1 MSDPVP
7 DPARA
12 SVAISLCTFQRPDVL
27 DALLARLVEVQDRA
41 RDVAEVGVVVVDDDP
56 AGSAEDTAKS
66 WSDRFERGLRYHH
79 TGSRNISIARNQ
91 ALDGGL
97 ELGDWLALI
106 DDDCLPDP
114 AWVEQLV
121 VVQRRTG
128 ADCVSG
134 FCGTVLPPD
143 APRWLSDEPFDDD
156 PVEVEDGAPVTD
168 GYLKNTLVSA
178 DLLRRTGVRFDV
190 DLGVSSGEDAMFFH
204 DLHAS
209 GVAHH
214 FAAQARV
221 DEMVPES
228 RATLRYQLR
237 RRYWYG
243 NTEAVTTIGSG
254 SSSRARVAASGVK
267 TALLGAARPLRRR
280 VGGES
285 AQWRFAVSE
294 VLRGVG
300 RVLGAVGIKVDHR

>member
-1 MSDPVP
+1 MSATPE
-7 DPARA
+7 AGRA
-12 SVAISLCTFQRPDVL
+12 TVAVSLCTFRRPDVL
-27 DALLARLVEVQDRA
+27 EGLLARLVEVQDRA
-41 RDVAEVGVVVVDDDP
+41 GDVAEVGVVVVDDDP
-56 AGSAEDTAKS
+56 EGSAEETARS
-66 WSDRFERGLRYHH
+66 WSDRFALGLRYHH

-91 ALDGGL
+91 ALDGGIAVG
-97 ELGDWLALI
+97 EWLALI

-128 ADCVSG
+128 AECVSG
-134 FCGTVLPPD
+134 FCGTVLPPG
-143 APRWLSDEPFDDD
+143 APRWLADEPFDDD
-156 PVEVEDGAPVTD
+156 PVTVADGAEVTD

-204 DLHAS
+204 DLHAA
-209 GVAHH
+209 GVRHH
-214 FAAQARV
+214 FAAGARV
-221 DEMVPES
+221 DEMVPAS
-228 RATLRYQLR
+228 RATLGYQLR

-267 TALLGAARPLRRR
+267 TAVLGAARPLRRR
-280 VGGES
+280 LSGES
-285 AQWRFAVSE
+285 AQWRFALSE